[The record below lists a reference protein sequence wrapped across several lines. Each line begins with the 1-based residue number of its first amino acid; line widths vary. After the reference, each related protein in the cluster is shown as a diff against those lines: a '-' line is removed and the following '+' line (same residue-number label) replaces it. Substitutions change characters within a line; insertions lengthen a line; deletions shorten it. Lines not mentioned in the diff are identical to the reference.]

1 MSKTTEEYKWQ
12 IVDRIKETPDTY
24 TYTFTPISTSQ
35 RFEFAIGEFVTIS
48 VLLMRPTASGI
59 LEESMVQRTYSIA
72 SSPTRDLIKLTIK
85 DEKPYG
91 YINPV
96 TKKADGFA
104 AYFFEQLKIGD
115 KISIRLNPN
124 KNHFLSKIAAG
135 MEKDIAYWSGANG
148 AESARCLIQYME
160 DTKDTDINLT
170 LFYSNPTLYVVNKQD
185 TTPSLNV
192 IYYEWLIKLAK
203 KMENLRVI
211 FTFTREKESRIS
223 SSTSIYSDHPGIVYR
238 TGRFFSNPDG
248 TSERTLSKYH
258 NGKVEKSFN
267 PICGSSGFING
278 TIRLPD
284 GKIKRGRGIM
294 QNLLEIE
301 GIRQEKID
309 TEQYYLQ
316 QAVG

>member
-1 MSKTTEEYKWQ
+1 
-12 IVDRIKETPDTY
+12 
-24 TYTFTPISTSQ
+24 
-35 RFEFAIGEFVTIS
+35 
-48 VLLMRPTASGI
+48 MRPTASGK
-59 LEESMVQRTYSIA
+59 LEESVVQRTYSIA
-72 SSPTRDLIKLTIK
+72 SSPTRDLIELTIK

-115 KISIRLNPN
+115 KISIRVNPN
-124 KNHFLSKIAAG
+124 KNHFLWKIAAG
-135 MEKDIAYWSGANG
+135 IEKDIAYWSGANG

-160 DTKDTDINLT
+160 DTKDTDINIT
-170 LFYSNPTLYVVNKQD
+170 LFYNNPTMYVTNKQD
-185 TTPSLNV
+185 TKPSLNV
-192 IYYEWLIKLAK
+192 IYYEWLLKLAK
-203 KMENLRVI
+203 KIENLRVI
-211 FTFTREKESRIS
+211 FTFTREKEPRIS
-223 SSTSIYSDHPGIVYR
+223 SSSIYSDYPSIVYR
-238 TGRFFSNPDG
+238 TGRFFSSPDG
-248 TSERTLSKYH
+248 TSERTLSKHH

-301 GIRQEKID
+301 GVRPEKID
-309 TEQYYLQ
+309 KEQYYLQ

>member
-1 MSKTTEEYKWQ
+1 MSNTTTEEYKWQ
-12 IVDRIKETPDTY
+12 IVDRVKETPDTY
-24 TYTFTPISTSQ
+24 TYTFTPVSKSQ
-35 RFEFAIGEFVTIS
+35 RFEFAVGEFVTIS
-48 VLLMRPTASGI
+48 VLLMRPTASGK
-59 LEESMVQRTYSIA
+59 LEQSMVQRTYSIA
-72 SSPTRDLIKLTIK
+72 SSPTRDLIELTIK

-91 YINPV
+91 YINPI

-115 KISIRLNPN
+115 KISIRPNPN
-124 KNHFLSKIAAG
+124 KNHFLWKIAAG

-170 LFYSNPTLYVVNKQD
+170 LFCSNPTLYVANKQD
-185 TTPSLNV
+185 TKPSLNV
-192 IYYEWLIKLAK
+192 IYYDWLIKLAQ
-203 KMENLRVI
+203 KMENLRVV
-211 FTFTREKESRIS
+211 FTFTREKESRM
-223 SSTSIYSDHPGIVYR
+223 SSTIYSDHPRISYR
-238 TGRFFSNPDG
+238 TGRFFSYPDG
-248 TSERTLSKYH
+248 ASERTLLKYY

-301 GIRQEKID
+301 GVRPEKID
-309 TEQYYLQ
+309 KEQYYLQ

>member
-1 MSKTTEEYKWQ
+1 MSKRIEEYKCQ
-12 IVDRIKETPDTY
+12 IVNRVKETPDMY
-24 TYTFTPISTSQ
+24 TYTFTPVNTSQ

-48 VLLMRPTASGI
+48 VLLMRPTVSGK
-59 LEESMVQRTYSIA
+59 LEQSMVQRTYSIV
-72 SSPTRDLIKLTIK
+72 SSPTRDLIELTIK

-96 TKKADGFA
+96 TGKADGFA

-115 KISIRLNPN
+115 KISIRSNPN
-124 KNHFLSKIAAG
+124 KNHFLWKIAAG
-135 MEKDIAYWSGANG
+135 LEKDISYWSGANG

-160 DTKDTDINLT
+160 DTRDTDINLT
-170 LFYSNPTLYVVNKQD
+170 LFYSNPTLYIVNSQD
-185 TTPSLNV
+185 TKPSLNV

-223 SSTSIYSDHPGIVYR
+223 SAIYSDHPGIVYR

-248 TSERTLSKYH
+248 TPERTLSKYH
-258 NGKVEKSFN
+258 NGKAEKSFN

-294 QNLLEIE
+294 QNLQEIE
-301 GIRQEKID
+301 GVRQEKID
-309 TEQYYLQ
+309 KE

>member
-12 IVDRIKETPDTY
+12 IVDRVKETPDTY
-24 TYTFTPISTSQ
+24 TYTFTPVSTSQ

-48 VLLMRPTASGI
+48 VLLMRPTVSGK
-59 LEESMVQRTYSIA
+59 LEQSMVQRTYSIA
-72 SSPTRDLIKLTIK
+72 SSPTRDLIDLTIK

-115 KISIRLNPN
+115 KISIRANPN
-124 KNHFLSKIAAG
+124 KNHFLCKIAARV
-135 MEKDIAYWSGANG
+135 EKDIAYWSGANG

-170 LFYSNPTLYVVNKQD
+170 LFYSNPTLYVTNRQD
-185 TTPSLNV
+185 TKPPLNV

-223 SSTSIYSDHPGIVYR
+223 SSIYSDHPGIVYR
-238 TGRFFSNPDG
+238 TGRFFLNPDG

-278 TIRLPD
+278 TVRLPD

-294 QNLLEIE
+294 QNLQEIE
-301 GIRQEKID
+301 GVRQEKID
-309 TEQYYLQ
+309 KEQYYLQ

>member
-1 MSKTTEEYKWQ
+1 MSKTTTEEYKWQ
-12 IVDRIKETPDTY
+12 IVDRVKETPDTY
-24 TYTFTPISTSQ
+24 TYTFTPVSKSQ
-35 RFEFAIGEFVTIS
+35 RFEFAVGEFVTIN
-48 VLLMRPTASGI
+48 VLLMRPTASDK
-59 LEESMVQRTYSIA
+59 LEQSMVQRTYSIA
-72 SSPTRDLIKLTIK
+72 SSPTRDLIELTIK

-124 KNHFLSKIAAG
+124 KNHFLRKIAAG

-170 LFYSNPTLYVVNKQD
+170 LFYSNPTLYVANRQD
-185 TTPSLNV
+185 TEPSLNV
-192 IYYEWLIKLAK
+192 IYYEWLIGLAK

-211 FTFTREKESRIS
+211 FTFTREKEPRIS
-223 SSTSIYSDHPGIVYR
+223 SSSIYSDHPSIVYR

-248 TSERTLSKYH
+248 SSERTLLKYH
-258 NGKVEKSFN
+258 IGNIEKSFN

-284 GKIKRGRGIM
+284 GKIKRGKGIM

-301 GIRQEKID
+301 GVRPEKID
-309 TEQYYLQ
+309 KEQYYLQ